1 MNIFE
6 EFIQIVNDNK
16 INSKDFYEF
25 YNELS
30 INNIDFDKVFQNLT
44 IELEHEDNSVYF
56 WRDWEVVFKISKN
69 NNTVYVKLVF
79 DYDPHEGID
88 FQTDTKFVEVEKTE
102 KMFIVWPD
110 KKELVKKDQICK
122 ICKGTGKVILFIN
135 TVDCECLK

>member
-25 YNELS
+25 YNDLS
-30 INNIDFDKVFQNLT
+30 INKIDFDKVFQNLK

-69 NNTVYVKLVF
+69 NNTTYVKLVF
-79 DYDPHEGID
+79 EYDPNEGID
-88 FQTDTKFVEVEKTE
+88 FQTDTKFTEVEKTE

-110 KKELVKKDQICK
+110 KKESKNNQDCK
-122 ICKGTGKVILFIN
+122 ICKGTRKVILFIN